1 MPTFKDFSV
10 FIGNQATDS
19 FNSIVIERM
28 TQRKIDVELGRKTAV
43 RQVERM
49 TLLTLQV
56 RISLIDKHRILI
68 IEIRI
73 QIPDTRT
80 PDAHIISTTQ
90 ILRLAKLYAQRN
102 GRNQITKIRMKVLTR
117 PHQILHLL
125 YGLLI
130 TQSRF
135 KSKSLVFQRIS
146 GISRKDMIQMTV
158 LTATI
163 FIICIVFICSLGF
176 IKPIITGI
184 TSENILG
191 TGFNRMQFPNRSSIV
206 HLESLLHRICLSVR
220 MEIL

>member
-10 FIGNQATDS
+10 FISNQAADS

-80 PDAHIISTTQ
+80 PDTHIISTTQ
-90 ILRLAKLYAQRN
+90 ILRL
-102 GRNQITKIRMKVLTR
+102 
-117 PHQILHLL
+117 
-125 YGLLI
+125 
-130 TQSRF
+130 S
-135 KSKSLVFQRIS
+135 
-146 GISRKDMIQMTV
+146 
-158 LTATI
+158 
-163 FIICIVFICSLGF
+163 
-176 IKPIITGI
+176 
-184 TSENILG
+184 
-191 TGFNRMQFPNRSSIV
+191 
-206 HLESLLHRICLSVR
+206 
-220 MEIL
+220 

>member
-10 FIGNQATDS
+10 FISNQTADS

-80 PDAHIISTTQ
+80 PDTHIISTTQ
-90 ILRLAKLYAQRN
+90 ILRL
-102 GRNQITKIRMKVLTR
+102 
-117 PHQILHLL
+117 
-125 YGLLI
+125 
-130 TQSRF
+130 S
-135 KSKSLVFQRIS
+135 
-146 GISRKDMIQMTV
+146 
-158 LTATI
+158 
-163 FIICIVFICSLGF
+163 
-176 IKPIITGI
+176 
-184 TSENILG
+184 
-191 TGFNRMQFPNRSSIV
+191 
-206 HLESLLHRICLSVR
+206 
-220 MEIL
+220 

>member
-10 FIGNQATDS
+10 FISNQATDS

-49 TLLTLQV
+49 TFLTLQV
-56 RISLIDKHRILI
+56 RISLINKHRILI

-80 PDAHIISTTQ
+80 PDTHIISTTQ
-90 ILRLAKLYAQRN
+90 ILRLAKLYTQRN
-102 GRNQITKIRMKVLTR
+102 GRNQITKIRIKVLART
-117 PHQILHLL
+117 HQILHFL
-125 YGLLI
+125 YSLLI

-146 GISRKDMIQMTV
+146 GISRENMIQMTV
-158 LTATI
+158 LATTI
-163 FIICIVFICSLGF
+163 LIICIVFTCSLGF
-176 IKPIITGI
+176 IKPIITGV
-184 TSENILG
+184 TSENIFG
-191 TGFNRMQFPNRSSIV
+191 TGFNCMQLSNRSSIV
-206 HLESLLHRICLSVR
+206 NLESLLHRICLSVR

>member
-10 FIGNQATDS
+10 FISNQATDS

-80 PDAHIISTTQ
+80 PDTHIISTTQ
-90 ILRLAKLYAQRN
+90 ILRL
-102 GRNQITKIRMKVLTR
+102 
-117 PHQILHLL
+117 
-125 YGLLI
+125 
-130 TQSRF
+130 S
-135 KSKSLVFQRIS
+135 
-146 GISRKDMIQMTV
+146 
-158 LTATI
+158 
-163 FIICIVFICSLGF
+163 
-176 IKPIITGI
+176 
-184 TSENILG
+184 
-191 TGFNRMQFPNRSSIV
+191 
-206 HLESLLHRICLSVR
+206 
-220 MEIL
+220 